1 MVIAGLT
8 QVEYL
13 IKKREASQKGGLS
26 SRRSEI
32 FTREVTPT
40 TYREVLKE
48 IKRRQIFNVI
58 VDIKHLPLF
67 FRIVSTFFL
76 ILLVICVLLGSL
88 STTFTLTYLTTFSTP
103 TGYLSCIFI
112 SSLLYPVFQCRLLSI
127 CAKHFSPYY

>member
-1 MVIAGLT
+1 M

-26 SRRSEI
+26 SRRAEI

-40 TYREVLKE
+40 TYRDVLKE

-67 FRIVSTFFL
+67 FRIVSHQMPVIYFFEY
-76 ILLVICVLLGSL
+76 
-88 STTFTLTYLTTFSTP
+88 FNFA
-103 TGYLSCIFI
+103 
-112 SSLLYPVFQCRLLSI
+112 SLLFLLLLFGST
-127 CAKHFSPYY
+127 A

>member
-1 MVIAGLT
+1 M

-67 FRIVSTFFL
+67 FRIVSHS
-76 ILLVICVLLGSL
+76 ILVL
-88 STTFTLTYLTTFSTP
+88 F
-103 TGYLSCIFI
+103 
-112 SSLLYPVFQCRLLSI
+112 
-127 CAKHFSPYY
+127 